1 MTRANWRSTGEPS
14 IVPRLH
20 IRPKTIRRG
29 SLLAGGRSGGPSW
42 ATGLCGTSTCA
53 VWKPQREVPGR
64 RARSAE
70 RAHLR
75 GAPPPGAVP
84 YRSHEHGAQ
93 PGAVPGRAVRR
104 ERCKA
109 SCARAA
115 SCAPAT
121 CLHWAC
127 AVGAPCRARCAARSA
142 SGSSPCPCAP
152 QHATHGPVR
161 REQTSCETVPVLGAR
176 LMAQC
181 CDSPVRMWAGS
192 IAGGG
197 SGMRRGG
204 NQARRAVE
212 RHRQLDPRLCAR
224 QRQ

>member
-1 MTRANWRSTGEPS
+1 M
-14 IVPRLH
+14 
-20 IRPKTIRRG
+20 
-29 SLLAGGRSGGPSW
+29 
-42 ATGLCGTSTCA
+42 CA
-53 VWKPQREVPGR
+53 VWKPLREVPGR

>member
-1 MTRANWRSTGEPS
+1 MGDRSMRHE
-14 IVPRLH
+14 H
-20 IRPKTIRRG
+20 M
-29 SLLAGGRSGGPSW
+29 RSVET
-42 ATGLCGTSTCA
+42 A
-53 VWKPQREVPGR
+53 
-64 RARSAE
+64 ARSARE
-70 RAHLR
+70 KSTQRRACALAR
-75 GAPPPGAVP
+75 RTAPCPTVRTSTAPSRAPSRDAPCAVSGARPA
-84 YRSHEHGAQ
+84 AQ
-93 PGAVPGRAVRR
+93 EPRPAH
-104 ERCKA
+104 
-109 SCARAA
+109 
-115 SCAPAT
+115 APAT

-152 QHATHGPVR
+152 RHATHGPLR